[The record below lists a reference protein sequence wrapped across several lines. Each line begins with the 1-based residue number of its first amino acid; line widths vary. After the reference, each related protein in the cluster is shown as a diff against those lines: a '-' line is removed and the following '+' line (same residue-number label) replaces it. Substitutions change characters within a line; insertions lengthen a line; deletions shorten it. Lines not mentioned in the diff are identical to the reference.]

1 MNDLRQQILEAVE
14 AFTSNDL
21 ACTDSALI
29 VIDPAGKTASLFDPS
44 DDDDIDAIIENDAD
58 HDYVDVMDLVEA
70 DSANPGQW
78 VADAEAIDELA
89 AQY

>member
-1 MNDLRQQILEAVE
+1 MNDLRKQIQEAVE

-29 VIDPAGKTASLFDPS
+29 VIDPVERTARLFDP
-44 DDDDIDAIIENDAD
+44 DEDADIDAIIENDPA

-70 DSANPGQW
+70 DTSNPGQW
-78 VADAEAIDELA
+78 VAYSDAIDELA

>member
-1 MNDLRQQILEAVE
+1 MNDLKKQILEAVE
-14 AFTSNDL
+14 SFTSNDL

-29 VIDPAGKTASLFDPS
+29 VIDPAEKTARLFDPS
-44 DDDDIDAIIENDAD
+44 EEDDIDAIIENDPA

-70 DSANPGQW
+70 DTANPGQW
-78 VADAEAIDELA
+78 IADVEAIGELA